1 MTNSDNINLELLNP
15 SKNWTIGVND
25 YVKHLKEIKTINQ
38 TIINK
43 LDVSGIDISNNL
55 QILSGKLLGPS
66 NLIIDPK
73 PYDDISGSVTIYG
86 DLNVKGVTTTVNSSN
101 VDISDSIL
109 TLNKGD
115 ENSFSQYSGIEIY
128 LGNNPRP
135 KLIWNNNEL
144 ANKQWELK
152 YDNENDDNSFNDLKI
167 KDLYSQNIINSEE
180 LNVSGHTT
188 LQDLSA
194 GATDISNGLIVTGN
208 SIFHNDLYI
217 NGDLSVNNDINLTR
231 NLYVNG
237 NFFIDNTEI
246 STYLLESSSNQLV
259 SSNTFTDISRLV
271 LTTDLIDCSDILYQ
285 EIIPSK
291 NNKQILVSIN
301 FNYLCSVA
309 YKERISIQILRFRYD
324 NSTLTVLKQNNNLGS
339 LNGTGEFIGNYS
351 CSFLDRPLSNSSVK
365 YFVKFNLES
374 NESQTPQG
382 IININ
387 TNSDLNDSNGSSS
400 ISLIEF

>member
-152 YDNENDDNSFNDLKI
+152 YYDANDANSFNDLKI

-387 TNSDLNDSNGSSS
+387 TNSDSNDSNGSSS

>member
-135 KLIWNNNEL
+135 KLIWNNNESF
-144 ANKQWELK
+144 KEWQLK